1 MELSLKPCPS
11 PQVQPVG
18 HSGYGS
24 DGLGRLDLLPPL
36 AQGPF
41 LEDTFPT
48 EHLSPHRLEV
58 AALDRLRNHLPLVQV
73 LTGTLLLGL
82 AAQALLFR
90 EPTHALTLAASAAF
104 PALVLIAL
112 FTWAQSAPTRTK
124 YIRWLV
130 YATTALLL
138 VPTLT
143 HAQLVP
149 QSAHLTACLLIVF
162 GLALFVPLWR
172 VAAIAMSMVCVGW
185 LAVFGASGASEHS
198 LVGPIALLAGVLG
211 ATGLNAL
218 VRQNLYQS
226 AQLVY
231 RLRALEDRAALLK
244 QKRRNAVRA
253 HVRTQQGLQNLIE
266 RNLDGVLVLQDQQI
280 VFANRS
286 LRKATGWKKRDLL
299 HQPLS
304 HLLPDEDQDL
314 ADATLIAQESQ
325 QGLEVNLK
333 RADDSLSLN
342 EVRASEI
349 EYGDGPAL
357 MLTFRPVPAVSAKTA
372 TERALLADRMITI
385 GTIAAGVAHE
395 INNPLAYVMANL
407 EMLQLDLSELAD
419 ERVNEHLPLV
429 QTSLEGTHR
438 IRQIVTDV
446 LSFSRAAEENDE
458 VLNVQ
463 DLLETSIRMSW
474 NQIRHRASLVREYSE
489 IPGVTG
495 NSARL
500 GQVFLNLL
508 VNAAQSIDEDDDGQ
522 NQIGVRTQRN
532 GEKVRIEVFDTGQ
545 GIPNDALPHIFT
557 AFFTTKTEGKGTGLG
572 LSFCKRVV
580 EEMNGEITVISE
592 LGTGTR
598 ICIDLPAAEESPA
611 SKEAQTSMPP
621 VATRPKSRKILVVDD
636 EAAMAKSIAF
646 ILRGDEVVQAQT
658 ALEALHILDADS
670 SFDAIVCDLMMPHHS
685 GAKLYPM
692 LTEQHPQMTHRVG
705 FVTGGSFTEQTR
717 RFMENTRC
725 PVLLKP
731 FRARDLLDMVAS
743 LCAPPPTD

>member
-1 MELSLKPCPS
+1 MEDS
-11 PQVQPVG
+11 
-18 HSGYGS
+18 
-24 DGLGRLDLLPPL
+24 
-36 AQGPF
+36 
-41 LEDTFPT
+41 FPT

-58 AALDRLRNHLPLVQV
+58 AALDQIRRRFPPL
-73 LTGTLLLGL
+73 LLATGTFLLGL
-82 AAQALLFR
+82 TAHTLLFR
-90 EPTHALTLAASAAF
+90 GGPHALTLAASAVF
-104 PALVLIAL
+104 PALGTFAL
-112 FTWAQSAPTRTK
+112 FTWVQGAPLGTK
-124 YIRWLV
+124 HIRSLV

-143 HAQLVP
+143 HAALAP
-149 QSAHLTACLLIVF
+149 QSGHLTGSVVIVM
-162 GLALFVPLWR
+162 GLALIVPLWR
-172 VAAIAMSMVCVGW
+172 VAAVAMSMVCVGW
-185 LAVFGASGASEHS
+185 IAVDTTFGLAEAPLA
-198 LVGPIALLAGVLG
+198 GPIALLASVLA
-211 ATGLNAL
+211 ATGVNAL
-218 VRQNLYQS
+218 IRRNLHQS
-226 AQLVY
+226 AQLVF
-231 RLRALEDRAALLK
+231 RVRALEDRAALLK
-244 QKRRNAVRA
+244 QKRRHAVQA
-253 HVRTQQGLQNLIE
+253 HVRTQHGLQHLIE

-286 LRKATGWKKRDLL
+286 LRRETGWKKRDLL
-299 HQPLS
+299 NRTLS

-325 QGLEVNLK
+325 QGLEINLK
-333 RADDSLSLN
+333 RADGSLSLN

-349 EYGDGPAL
+349 EYGDGPAM

-419 ERVNEHLPLV
+419 DRVNEHLPLV
-429 QTSLEGTHR
+429 QTSLEGTQR

-446 LSFSRAAEENDE
+446 LSFSRAAEEKEE

-474 NQIRHRASLVREYSE
+474 NQIRHRASLVREYSD

-508 VNAAQSIDEDDDGQ
+508 VNAAQAIDEDDDGQ
-522 NQIGVRTQRN
+522 HQIGVRTQRN
-532 GEKVRIEVFDTGQ
+532 GDWVRIEVFDTGQ

-557 AFFTTKTEGKGTGLG
+557 AFFTTKPSGKGTGLG

-592 LGTGTR
+592 LGSGTR
-598 ICIDLPAAEESPA
+598 ICIDLPAAEEAPA
-611 SKEAQTSMPP
+611 STEAQTSMPP
-621 VATRPKSRKILVVDD
+621 IATRPTARKILVVDD

-658 ALEALHILDADS
+658 ALEALHILDADP